1 MTSIRLKKKIIEKLN
16 LKYLVF
22 TAQQRSCMDFLMRD
36 PFLIIKNNF
45 DLDKTE
51 QIELMAKLK
60 EFYFNNQ
67 YVQESEQIVDVSNSH
82 WWFLLPTY
90 LIKYY
95 ANFLLSCNTLIRYF
109 SDLHRFIFHEILRSH
124 WLLDEVKDSTL
135 CISFHLRRKF
145 EWLEQ
150 EIYEYRIWRL
160 SLQFS
165 DGERILFLFAKP

>member
-82 WWFLLPTY
+82 
-90 LIKYY
+90 
-95 ANFLLSCNTLIRYF
+95 
-109 SDLHRFIFHEILRSH
+109 
-124 WLLDEVKDSTL
+124 
-135 CISFHLRRKF
+135 
-145 EWLEQ
+145 
-150 EIYEYRIWRL
+150 
-160 SLQFS
+160 
-165 DGERILFLFAKP
+165 